1 MDLVVVG
8 HRGNGSHDPAFCSPS
23 VVRVLAGASYFY
35 STHPRCSRRRYHPS
49 QIGHA
54 GEICLVIE
62 ASLTPWQ
69 LWCGLSAHERAIEVF
84 SRQRV
89 WDTENNSGL
98 LIYLLL
104 ADRAVEIVADRGL
117 CKKEISRAW
126 PDLLGTLREALSAGQ
141 FEAGCLGA
149 IDTAGQLMRQY
160 FPTAEPGKNELP
172 NDVEWL

>member
-1 MDLVVVG
+1 MIQRFIRHLWCVYWQ
-8 HRGNGSHDPAFCSPS
+8 A
-23 VVRVLAGASYFY
+23 
-35 STHPRCSRRRYHPS
+35 PRILTQRTRAVFADAIARAE
-49 QIGHA
+49 IGHA

-89 WDTENNSGL
+89 WDTEHNSGL

-117 CKKEISRAW
+117 CSSEISRAW
-126 PDLLGTLREALSAGQ
+126 PDLLGTLRKSLSAGQ
-141 FEAGCLGA
+141 FESGCLAA
-149 IDTAGQLMRQY
+149 IDTAGQLMRQH
-160 FPTAEPGKNELP
+160 FPAAGPCKNELP

>member
-1 MDLVVVG
+1 MINRWFKHLTAA
-8 HRGNGSHDPAFCSPS
+8 P
-23 VVRVLAGASYFY
+23 LA
-35 STHPRCSRRRYHPS
+35 TRRRFPGHVL
-49 QIGHA
+49 QAIEKTITTVEAQHA
-54 GEICLVIE
+54 GEIRFVIE
-62 ASLTPWQ
+62 TSLDFAALRAGRSPR
-69 LWCGLSAHERAIEVF
+69 ERAIEVF

-89 WDTENNSGL
+89 WDTEHNSGL

-149 IDTAGQLMRQY
+149 IDTAGHLMRQY

>member
-1 MDLVVVG
+1 MIKRFFRHLW
-8 HRGNGSHDPAFCSPS
+8 S
-23 VVRVLAGASYFY
+23 VYWQAPRIFPQHTRAILADAIMRAE
-35 STHPRCSRRRYHPS
+35 T
-49 QIGHA
+49 GHA

-89 WDTENNSGL
+89 WDTEHNSGL

-117 CKKEISRAW
+117 CKKGISGAW
-126 PDLLGTLREALSAGQ
+126 SDVLDALRQALAAGK
-141 FEAGCLGA
+141 FEAGCLPA
-149 IDTAGQLMRQY
+149 IDTAGQLMRQH
-160 FPTAEPGKNELP
+160 FPVTGSGANELP
-172 NDVEWL
+172 NHVEWL

>member
-1 MDLVVVG
+1 MIQ
-8 HRGNGSHDPAFCSPS
+8 RF
-23 VVRVLAGASYFY
+23 VRHLWCVHWQAPHIFTQRTRAVLADAI
-35 STHPRCSRRRYHPS
+35 TRAE
-49 QIGHA
+49 IGHA

-89 WDTENNSGL
+89 WDTEHNSGL

-126 PDLLGTLREALSAGQ
+126 PDLLSALRRAVRGRLSGRHRYRRPAD
-141 FEAGCLGA
+141 A
-149 IDTAGQLMRQY
+149 TV
-160 FPTAEPGKNELP
+160 FPCRRVWQK
-172 NDVEWL
+172 